1 MTTPNN
7 DHLTALETYE
17 SVRDFFEPH
26 LQRQWDKVLRSARRS
41 AFAAAYDAIVN
52 ADQWPDGA
60 DALEA
65 YWEVYEATLG
75 VLGDFTP
82 DYVDVYKA
90 TLDVLGDFTP
100 DHPVDVPDDDVQ
112 PDDDVPDATCP
123 ALRRLTPTS
132 CSNRW
137 PRSSGPISSP
147 AAVLSGHYRRRPAVR
162 QLRNSVM
169 P

>member
-26 LQRQWDKVLRSARRS
+26 LQRQWDKVLRSTRRS

-60 DALEA
+60 DALNEA
-65 YWEVYEATLG
+65 YWAT
-75 VLGDFTP
+75 VH
-82 DYVDVYKA
+82 VYKA

-100 DHPVDVPDDDVQ
+100 DHPVDVPDVTTTCLTTTCLTTRPTTSDAHVVLQLLAPIFGAYFQ
-112 PDDDVPDATCP
+112 PCRRALWTLSPATCRS
-123 ALRRLTPTS
+123 ATP
-132 CSNRW
+132 
-137 PRSSGPISSP
+137 
-147 AAVLSGHYRRRPAVR
+147 
-162 QLRNSVM
+162 
-169 P
+169 

>member
-60 DALEA
+60 DALNEA
-65 YWEVYEATLG
+65 YWAT
-75 VLGDFTP
+75 VH
-82 DYVDVYKA
+82 VYKA

-100 DHPVDVPDDDVQ
+100 DHPVDVPDDDV
-112 PDDDVPDATCP
+112 PDDDVPDDDVP
-123 ALRRLTPTS
+123 DDDVPDDDV
-132 CSNRW
+132 
-137 PRSSGPISSP
+137 PDDPP
-147 AAVLSGHYRRRPAVR
+147 YDV
-162 QLRNSVM
+162 
-169 P
+169 

>member
-26 LQRQWDKVLRSARRS
+26 LQRQWDKVLRSTRRS

-60 DALEA
+60 DALNEA
-65 YWEVYEATLG
+65 YWAT
-75 VLGDFTP
+75 VH
-82 DYVDVYKA
+82 VYKA

-100 DHPVDVPDDDVQ
+100 DHPVDVPDDDV
-112 PDDDVPDATCP
+112 PDDDVPDDP
-123 ALRRLTPTS
+123 PYD
-132 CSNRW
+132 
-137 PRSSGPISSP
+137 
-147 AAVLSGHYRRRPAVR
+147 V
-162 QLRNSVM
+162 
-169 P
+169 